1 LSQQRKEQ
9 NRNAQ
14 RAFRERKEKHAKNLE
29 RRVAALTEELQML
42 RVAYKKLRQ
51 SRDPEIPPFNDESDD
66 ELEAKLEPPI
76 SHVNDWD
83 VALDDIIC
91 FDMT

>member
-1 LSQQRKEQ
+1 LQKRKEQ

-29 RRVAALTEELQML
+29 RRVAALTEELQTL
-42 RVAYKKLRQ
+42 RLAYKKLRQ
-51 SRDPEIPPFNDESDD
+51 SRIDLHPDEAQSDD
-66 ELEAKLEPPI
+66 ELEAKTDSLA
-76 SHVNDWD
+76 SLVDAWD
-83 VALDDIIC
+83 ESLDEIVC

>member
-1 LSQQRKEQ
+1 
-9 NRNAQ
+9 
-14 RAFRERKEKHAKNLE
+14 
-29 RRVAALTEELQML
+29 ML

-51 SRDPEIPPFNDESDD
+51 SRDPEIPPFDDASDD
-66 ELEAKLEPPI
+66 ELEAKLEPPV
-76 SHVNDWD
+76 SHINDWD